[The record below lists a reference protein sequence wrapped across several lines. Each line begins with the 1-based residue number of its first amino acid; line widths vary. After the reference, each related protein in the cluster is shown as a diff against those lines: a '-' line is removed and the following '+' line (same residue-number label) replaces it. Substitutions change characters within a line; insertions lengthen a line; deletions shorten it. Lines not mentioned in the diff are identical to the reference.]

1 MTQAALESG
10 FADSAHFSRVFQA
23 HFGMA
28 PSRAVSSVRFV
39 GVAHLESAALGSGAA
54 ERRRR

>member
-1 MTQAALESG
+1 MASIERGATLTQAALESG

-28 PSRAVSSVRFV
+28 PSRAISSVRFV
-39 GVAHLESAALGSGAA
+39 GGLT
-54 ERRRR
+54 